1 MKMDE
6 FEKTLINLRVL
17 QSLQCHNRL
26 DTTQALF
33 KIHTTSEWVPSWV
46 RRWWAQQS
54 RSTDLSRIQTLY
66 NDAMTMLN
74 DDHPQS
80 ERLRVYLSDSRKGLE
95 SLMTTYRNDPTIVAR
110 IEVILDSAA
119 HSVMSPVP

>member
-1 MKMDE
+1 MDE

-26 DTTQALF
+26 DTTQPLF

-54 RSTDLSRIQTLY
+54 RSTDLSRIQSLY
-66 NDAMTMLN
+66 NDAIAMLN
-74 DDHPQS
+74 ADHPQS
-80 ERLRVYLSDSRKGLE
+80 ERLRLYLSDSRKGLE
-95 SLMTTYRNDPTIVAR
+95 SLVTTYRNDPTIVAR
-110 IEVILDSAA
+110 IEVILDSAT
-119 HSVMSPVP
+119 HSVMPLAP